1 MRGETYH
8 EASPSKERRGVF
20 HIFQVGMSQGKGEEH
35 TDATGQEADH
45 KRAQKEDAPDQIV
58 VQ

>member
-1 MRGETYH
+1 
-8 EASPSKERRGVF
+8 
-20 HIFQVGMSQGKGEEH
+20 MSQGKGEEH